1 MEIVDE
7 ERDEFLRY
15 QHLVKEYENV
25 MKMIKTGGLH
35 EKISKTNNIKGHRV
49 QIEGNNIFEIRK
61 YVRPCFTSVNR
72 PQASHLLPHITHSI
86 EIYICMSSHMIAS
99 ARVKI

>member
-1 MEIVDE
+1 M
-7 ERDEFLRY
+7 
-15 QHLVKEYENV
+15 
-25 MKMIKTGGLH
+25 GGL
-35 EKISKTNNIKGHRV
+35 KGHRV

-86 EIYICMSSHMIAS
+86 EIYIYGYIISVVYYI
-99 ARVKI
+99 KINILYYILLL

>member
-1 MEIVDE
+1 M
-7 ERDEFLRY
+7 
-15 QHLVKEYENV
+15 
-25 MKMIKTGGLH
+25 GGL
-35 EKISKTNNIKGHRV
+35 KGHRV

-86 EIYICMSSHMIAS
+86 EIYICILLDLSLIISDFLS
-99 ARVKI
+99 FERNKIRR

>member
-1 MEIVDE
+1 M
-7 ERDEFLRY
+7 
-15 QHLVKEYENV
+15 
-25 MKMIKTGGLH
+25 GGL
-35 EKISKTNNIKGHRV
+35 KGHRV

-86 EIYICMSSHMIAS
+86 EVYIYISMECVVCVRTCDACCRLACVSLVGHYFRILN
-99 ARVKI
+99 V

>member
-1 MEIVDE
+1 M
-7 ERDEFLRY
+7 
-15 QHLVKEYENV
+15 
-25 MKMIKTGGLH
+25 GGL
-35 EKISKTNNIKGHRV
+35 KGHRV

-86 EIYICMSSHMIAS
+86 EIHIEIVYGQHVLQAVVFVRRVSSNPP
-99 ARVKI
+99 